1 VLKRKRHAADEKVL
15 DRRTERHDKAPLL
28 KSAETDAVHAEK
40 LQLLVAFS
48 VIICGYGEC
57 DFKTNALDVFEEE
70 DAPLNAWDHTLSH
83 ETALHLAASLSYAL
97 AADAECIVF
106 ALILLE
112 RLGRDVLRALL
123 APGKWRNTV
132 ITAFSLAAKM
142 WHDES
147 TWLADIQLSLQRF
160 GYRSRQLCRQEV
172 CFFALIGH
180 NAFVSVSTYES
191 YLKPMID
198 VFKSDEGT
206 ELFSRIEE
214 LADAPTD
221 DIA

>member
-1 VLKRKRHAADEKVL
+1 MPKAASMLKRKRHAADEKVL

-112 RLGRDVLRALL
+112 RLGREALLQRALAVT
-123 APGKWRNTV
+123 APLPSAADLRGVVVIDDDAVFTTV
-132 ITAFSLAAKM
+132 RDNFDSLRSAAAR
-142 WHDES
+142 HDAREGNA
-147 TWLADIQLSLQRF
+147 ADI
-160 GYRSRQLCRQEV
+160 E
-172 CFFALIGH
+172 
-180 NAFVSVSTYES
+180 E
-191 YLKPMID
+191 
-198 VFKSDEGT
+198 SDE
-206 ELFSRIEE
+206 
-214 LADAPTD
+214 DKD
-221 DIA
+221 